1 MPNPQLNLDIVLV
14 FFVYGLAFFTMG
26 VALTLEASRS
36 PGLAETHIIRPLA
49 VFGLLHGAHEWME
62 IILLQG
68 VWLDVPFPTRF
79 SGIRVILL
87 ALSFSAL
94 LIFAFMVF
102 RSGQNHERLLVYPAI
117 GFIVVYILLV
127 AVGGRMG
134 DPNYI
139 QSADA
144 LARYLLAVPGGILAG
159 LALYMQGRQ
168 RTQAGPIQ
176 VVRHFQWAA
185 LGFGIYGLT
194 QIFVS
199 AGSFPPAQVVNAEA
213 FQELFGIPIQL
224 VRAAAAVFT
233 TVHLIRAIQIVE
245 KERDTQLRI
254 AQRAR
259 LEALQQVQLEL
270 VAREKMRR
278 ELLQHTVLAQ
288 EEERS
293 RIARELHDET
303 AQILTAFTLNLAA
316 LKDLMP
322 AAPRVEELLG
332 RLQRLSHKMS
342 EGIYRLVH
350 DLRPAQLDDLG
361 LVAALQHI
369 AEDEVNRT
377 GVKVSLDIQ
386 GAKRRLDR
394 LAETVLFRVTQEAL
408 TNVARHAGTAQAQI
422 QLLFLPEQIILRIC
436 DQGLGF
442 KVEELPVQRRGW
454 GLVGMRERVESIGG
468 EFRIQSF
475 PNQGT
480 ELEILL
486 PVSKPD
492 PISQGEPT

>member
-26 VALTLEASRS
+26 IALTLEASRS

-68 VWLDVPFPTRF
+68 VWLEAPFPAQL
-79 SGIRVILL
+79 SVARVVLL
-87 ALSFSAL
+87 AVSFSAL
-94 LIFAFMVF
+94 LIFAAMVF
-102 RSGQNHERLLVYPAI
+102 RSGQNLNRLLTYTAI
-117 GFIVVYILLV
+117 GFIFAYVLVVMLR
-127 AVGGRMG
+127 GRLG
-134 DPNYI
+134 DRHFI
-139 QSADA
+139 QTADA

-159 LALYMQGRQ
+159 LALLFQGRK
-168 RTQAGPIQ
+168 RTQTGHGQ
-176 VVRHFQWAA
+176 VARHFKWSA
-185 LGFGIYGLT
+185 LGFGFYGLT
-194 QIFVS
+194 QMFVS
-199 AGSFPPAQVVNAEA
+199 AGGLPLSQVINTEA
-213 FQELFGIPIQL
+213 FQASLGIPIQL
-224 VRAAAAVFT
+224 VRAVTAVFI

-245 KERDTQLRI
+245 QERDAQLRG

-259 LEALQQVQLEL
+259 LEALEQVQQEL

-288 EEERS
+288 EEERG

-303 AQILTAFTLNLAA
+303 AQLLTAFTLNVAA
-316 LKDLMP
+316 LKGLMP
-322 AAPRVEELLG
+322 ATPRASELLG
-332 RLQRLSHKMS
+332 RLQRLSHQMS

-361 LVAALQHI
+361 LVAALQYI
-369 AEDEVNRT
+369 SEDEENRT
-377 GVKVSLDIQ
+377 GVKVALDIQ
-386 GAKRRLDR
+386 GAKRRLDS

-408 TNVARHAGTAQAQI
+408 TNVARHAGTTQAQV
-422 QLLFLPEQIILRIC
+422 QLQFLPEQVILRVC

-442 KVEELPVQRRGW
+442 KIEELPVKQRGW

-468 EFRIQSF
+468 EFHILSS
-475 PNQGT
+475 PGQGT

-486 PVSKPD
+486 PVAKFD
-492 PISQGEPT
+492 PNSQEEVT